1 MNLGG
6 TNIIRLVDALI
17 DLYTNTEVEKRQ
29 KMNTDFQNYYQ

>member
-6 TNIIRLVDALI
+6 TNIIRLVAALI
-17 DLYTNTEVEKRQ
+17 DLYPNTEVEKRQ